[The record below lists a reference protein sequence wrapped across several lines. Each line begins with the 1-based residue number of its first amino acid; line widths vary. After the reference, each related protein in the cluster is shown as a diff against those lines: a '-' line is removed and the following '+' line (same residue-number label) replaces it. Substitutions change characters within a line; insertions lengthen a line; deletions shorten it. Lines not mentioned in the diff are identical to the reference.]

1 QRPLG
6 VRVARGRARLE
17 HEDICGGAQDPDGD
31 DGERREDQPLAAQRA
46 EAALAC
52 GAAPAGAGAVTVAV
66 LVRVA
71 AVVIAVESVTV
82 VVVGVAARLRGLRLG
97 RRPFVAAVGGG
108 GVVVRPGVV
117 ARPAVVARPGVV
129 VGPGVA
135 ARGGEPVAS
144 RRGLEAAAR
153 AAPPAAV
160 RIVLAVVRESRA
172 VVVPFLLPGVGH
184 ALRASA
190 AKGLRP
196 RSRLAGPGREAA
208 HRVAHRLARAGAV
221 LVED

>member
-82 VVVGVAARLRGLRLG
+82 LVVGVAARLRGLRLG

-108 GVVVRPGVV
+108 GVVVG
-117 ARPAVVARPGVV
+117 PAVVVRPGVV

-153 AAPPAAV
+153 AAPRAAV

-184 ALRASA
+184 ALRAGA
-190 AKGLRP
+190 AEGLRP

-208 HRVAHRLARAGAV
+208 HRVAHRLTRAGAV
-221 LVED
+221 L